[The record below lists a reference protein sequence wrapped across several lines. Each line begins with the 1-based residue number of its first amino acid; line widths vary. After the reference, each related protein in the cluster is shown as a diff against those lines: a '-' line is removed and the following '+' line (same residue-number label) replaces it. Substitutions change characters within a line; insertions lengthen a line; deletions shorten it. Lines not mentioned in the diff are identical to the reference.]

1 VLDVKQ
7 LGSMRS
13 SRSSLPWLSDHM
25 ARALAAMSP
34 PLRKKDVF
42 QAADE
47 LTANTKP
54 IQVIRHLLPRGA
66 DLMQAR
72 TVVEALRALR
82 DIAA

>member
-1 VLDVKQ
+1 M
-7 LGSMRS
+7 GC

-34 PLRKKDVF
+34 PLRKRDIF

-54 IQVIRHLLPRGA
+54 IQVVRHLLPRGA
-66 DLMQAR
+66 DLMQVR
-72 TVVEALRALR
+72 KVVEALLALR
-82 DIAA
+82 DVAA